1 MKPPTA
7 PSIFRHHFSSMGCPA
22 EIVLY
27 AGNAECAATAI
38 AGAES
43 EVHRLDR
50 KYSHYRRDSELEL
63 MLQQAS
69 RAGGVRVDNETAA
82 LLNFAATQYQVSAG
96 LFDITAGRLTAL
108 WDRALA
114 VPQAQ
119 QINSALAL
127 TGWHRV
133 DWDGTRLHVPR
144 GMRLDLGGVV
154 KEYAADRAALQLKSA
169 GIQSGYVDLGGDL
182 HFLGPHPD
190 GSAWRAGVCNPRG
203 AGAIAAM
210 NLHKGGL
217 ATSGDYERCL
227 EVAGQRFGHIINP
240 FTGWPVQGLASVTVV
255 APSCLLAGAVSTLA
269 MLQGRAEG
277 LEFLS
282 TCGLQWM
289 AHDGYF
295 SYPGRDCMLEQ
306 PKSLHPRQPER
317 NAKHANISRNN
328 LGSKPSTNTSH
339 NTRHN
344 PGMAGDFTYHF
355 AGGHG
360 QLVAAAG

>member
-7 PSIFRHHFSSMGCPA
+7 PAMFRHHFSSMGCPG
-22 EIVLY
+22 EIVVY
-27 AGNAECAATAI
+27 ADNPECAVAAI
-38 AGAES
+38 ACAES

-50 KYSHYRRDSELEL
+50 KYSHYRKDSELARL
-63 MLQQAS
+63 LQQAS
-69 RAGGVRVDNETAA
+69 RARGVRVDDETAA

-108 WDRALA
+108 WDRAQA

-119 QINSALAL
+119 QITAALAL
-127 TGWHRV
+127 TGWHRL
-133 DWDGTRLHVPR
+133 DWDGIRLYLPR

-169 GIQSGYVDLGGDL
+169 GIRSGYVDLGGDL

-190 GSAWRAGVCNPRG
+190 GSAWRAGVRNPRG

-210 NLHKGGL
+210 NLHRGGL

-227 EVAGQRFGHIINP
+227 EVAGQRLGHIINP

-255 APSCLLAGAVSTLA
+255 APSCLLAGAISTLA
-269 MLQGRAEG
+269 MLQGRDEG

-282 TCGLQWM
+282 GCGLQWM
-289 AHDGYF
+289 AHDGHF
-295 SYPGRDCMLEQ
+295 SYPGEDCMLDQ
-306 PKSLHPRQPER
+306 PKPSLPRQPQKER
-317 NAKHANISRNN
+317 HRCQQF
-328 LGSKPSTNTSH
+328 
-339 NTRHN
+339 
-344 PGMAGDFTYHF
+344 M
-355 AGGHG
+355 
-360 QLVAAAG
+360 Q